1 MGCVCGGGVTVCY
14 ASFKPS
20 DPIGVVT
27 TLKVGNLAADGHS
40 RPPRPR
46 FAGKAPWEF
55 LSTTPQRTFNWL
67 HVVAHTAYARRQR
80 LRLRYLDRLDCVVF
94 PPPTPHHLTPEGNL
108 LARKPRFD
116 SFCAGEPPPPR
127 HLSTGEVS
135 RRANPTQLLG

>member
-1 MGCVCGGGVTVCY
+1 MGVTVCY

-40 RPPRPR
+40 HCRPLRPC

-67 HVVAHTAYARRQR
+67 HVVAHTTYARRQR

-94 PPPTPHHLTPEGNL
+94 PPPHLTPEGNL

-116 SFCAGEPPPPR
+116 SFSAGAPPP
-127 HLSTGEVS
+127 STHQRSVAES
-135 RRANPTQLLG
+135 